1 MRLSSEELA
10 SGPHRLKKGG
20 GKKEQRLDDPRS
32 RELASETPASASPR
46 QINAARQSNRS
57 ASAALRAKLRERSP
71 PPRGPYVSSHLS
83 RRRKGRNDTF
93 AGSCSKFYQFN
104 IVSHTSQTTQ
114 RDAKKKV
121 QAEMLECIRLVSTE
135 GNLVC
140 YVRTEVEDFSWMG
153 ACAWSSPGFSGQR
166 VSIKD
171 LRLQPPPLSNGRT
184 WKNPRAICA

>member
-1 MRLSSEELA
+1 MTRTPVIYAIKACLRLSSEELA

-121 QAEMLECIRLVSTE
+121 QAEIPCGGLFCELTLAYTDE
-135 GNLVC
+135 
-140 YVRTEVEDFSWMG
+140 YH
-153 ACAWSSPGFSGQR
+153 A
-166 VSIKD
+166 
-171 LRLQPPPLSNGRT
+171 
-184 WKNPRAICA
+184 RARIVVAQ